1 MDDYTS
7 NVLNDSKNEWSILL
21 INYITPHIVDGFR
34 SIFNEAVRVCEEND
48 EIEKYLMTYQNLL
61 ARIPKWNQQMIATE
75 HERIVKLCNCS
86 YLEDILTC
94 VHIIQL
100 KVLSCV
106 RVGNETKKVK
116 IDIPEFSVFLHNV
129 YTNIAR
135 KLYSSIYLFEI
146 DVPPLEQQKRNRE
159 FELMV
164 QTCIMNTIRDK
175 IPVETILRQFIDETQ
190 EVEVSKV
197 EKIVEQ
203 KPLVEPVAEVTQRPE
218 INQRPELSQRPELTQ
233 RPEVSQMPEL
243 TQRQEVSQLHAPR
256 PSVGPEQFSMN
267 DDMPSFFDSRRPLNS
282 PSSVA
287 SGPSPFNNNLNDE
300 LDHFEKLA
308 QQNTLINSA
317 TSHKVGFSDNNSVLT
332 FESPP
337 SDDAI
342 SLGDPIQLNSLE
354 FEDLD
359 SKPES
364 LKLEFEEL

>member
-61 ARIPKWNQQMIATE
+61 ARIPKWNQQMITTE

-190 EVEVSKV
+190 EVEVTKV
-197 EKIVEQ
+197 EKLIEQKPLVQQSPIVEQ
-203 KPLVEPVAEVTQRPE
+203 KPLVQQSPIVQPKQVEQNSFMEQRSFIEP
-218 INQRPELSQRPELTQ
+218 SQVVEPFQ
-233 RPEVSQMPEL
+233 PANSFDNKPVVQ
-243 TQRQEVSQLHAPR
+243 QN
-256 PSVGPEQFSMN
+256 MN
-267 DDMPSFFDSRRPLNS
+267 DEMPTFFNSRP
-282 PSSVA
+282 A
-287 SGPSPFNNNLNDE
+287 FDTNLNDE

-308 QQNTLINSA
+308 QQNTILNS
-317 TSHKVGFSDNNSVLT
+317 SPKVGFSNNNSVLT

-342 SLGDPIQLNSLE
+342 SLGETVQLNTSE
-354 FEDLD
+354 FEDLEL
-359 SKPES
+359 SKPAES
-364 LKLEFEEL
+364 VKLEFEEL

>member
-197 EKIVEQ
+197 EKLIEQ
-203 KPLVEPVAEVTQRPE
+203 KPLVEPKPVVQAPVVQAPIQPPTVQTP
-218 INQRPELSQRPELTQ
+218 N
-233 RPEVSQMPEL
+233 EVSD
-243 TQRQEVSQLHAPR
+243 TR
-256 PSVGPEQFSMN
+256 QFSM
-267 DDMPSFFDSRRPLNS
+267 DDNMPSFFDRPTFTPKPVINS
-282 PSSVA
+282 PVMNSPVSNE
-287 SGPSPFNNNLNDE
+287 PFNSNLNDE

-308 QQNTLINSA
+308 QQNSIINSA
-317 TSHKVGFSDNNSVLT
+317 TTHKVGFSDNNSVLT
-332 FESPP
+332 FDSPP

-342 SLGDPIQLNSLE
+342 SLGEQIQLNSLDI
-354 FEDLD
+354 EDLD
-359 SKPES
+359 SSKPES
-364 LKLEFEEL
+364 VNLEFEEL